1 MILVRLILG
10 KAAGQKVHRGE
21 KALIVEQPRSD
32 ECAATSRVLNA
43 CRTPV
48 LVISLPR
55 KEMLQISF
63 SASLLPFKK
72 LRHIISQGS

>member
-10 KAAGQKVHRGE
+10 KAAGQRVHRGE
-21 KALIVEQPRSD
+21 KALIVERPRSD

-43 CRTPV
+43 CRIPV

-55 KEMLQISF
+55 K
-63 SASLLPFKK
+63 
-72 LRHIISQGS
+72 